1 MVGRDVDFLVDAA
14 SPPAADVWRT
24 LLPLLARCEHL
35 RYADETGD
43 RVAETAPY
51 ERHYF
56 VLRIDGW
63 KVDVS
68 VWTAGVAESVEEFTR
83 SLPARLEPAT
93 RLAILR
99 LKDAWF
105 EHPAYP
111 DVVGAW
117 EIYDAVLEHGVRTLD
132 ELDEHL
138 AERGLP
144 TRVR

>member
-1 MVGRDVDFLVDAA
+1 MVGCDLDFLVAA
-14 SPPAADVWRT
+14 VSPSAADVWWT
-24 LLPLLARCEHL
+24 MLPLLERCEHL

-56 VLRIDGW
+56 VMRIDGW

-68 VWTAGVAESVEEFTR
+68 VWTADVPESVETFTR
-83 SLPARLEPAT
+83 SLPARLDPTT

-111 DVVGAW
+111 DVVGGW
-117 EIYDAVLEHGVRTLD
+117 EIYHAVLEHGVRTLD